1 MGRSV
6 EDELEVQSARRYLYA
21 LGQLLL
27 GSEPTAERL
36 ASLDASLID
45 EACAICGLADDA
57 GLADALAALGEDV
70 EAARALYTRLLIG
83 PVTPAATPWES
94 TYRSHS
100 KALFRQET
108 LDVRNAYRAQGLLP
122 QSYPKVADDHIAIEL
137 GFLAALAERMVEG
150 LQAGDAEGVEVAREA
165 SRAFVDEHLSRWAA
179 AYADDLAA
187 EAPDSAYAAAARLMA
202 ELAARDAALLG
213 E

>member
-1 MGRSV
+1 MARSI
-6 EDELEVQSARRYLYA
+6 EEELEVQSARRYLYA

-36 ASLDASLID
+36 ASLNAELLA
-45 EACAICGLADDA
+45 EALEICGLSDDE
-57 GLADALAALGEDV
+57 GLASGLTALEEDV
-70 EAARALYTRLLIG
+70 EGARSLYTRLFVG

-94 TYRSHS
+94 TYRSKS

-108 LDVRNAYRAQGLLP
+108 LDVRNAYRAQGFLP

-137 GFLAALAERMVEG
+137 GFMAALAERVVAG
-150 LQAGDAEGVEVAREA
+150 LQAGDGEAVDAAREA
-165 SRAFVDEHLSRWAA
+165 SRSFRDEHLFRWVG

-187 EAPDSAYAAAARLMA
+187 EAPGSAFVAAAQLMA
-202 ELAARDAALLG
+202 ALVQRDGELLKA
-213 E
+213 